1 MLWTIASVLK
11 WTTDFFQRKNL
22 DSPKLDAEIL
32 LAHVLGKN
40 RVYLYSHFDE
50 PLEKSE
56 LASYHESID
65 RRANGEPVAY
75 ITGQKEFFTIPF
87 RVESGVLIPRPET
100 EELVAIV
107 TSRLKNRESIEILD
121 LCTGSGCIALSIL
134 KFLPNSKATAID
146 LSDQAIKIANEN
158 SDCLNLQDRIE
169 IIKGDL
175 FEPIDPEK
183 KFDAIV
189 SNPPYIPQKDLEN
202 LPIDVRNFE
211 PMLALDGGIDGLD
224 FYRKIAGESKNFLAE
239 DGFVAVEI
247 GIDQSKDVEEI
258 FRRDG
263 FNQIEIRKDLG
274 GIDRVVIARR
284 DW

>member
-75 ITGQKEFFTIPF
+75 IVGQKEFFTIPF

-107 TSRLKNRESIEILD
+107 TSRLKDRESIEILD

-158 SDCLNLQDRIE
+158 SERLDLQDRIE
-169 IIKGDL
+169 ILKGNL
-175 FEPIDPEK
+175 FEPIDPDK
-183 KFDAIV
+183 KFDAII

-202 LPIDVRNFE
+202 LPIDVKNFE

-224 FYRKIAGESKNFLAE
+224 FYRKIASESRKFLTE

-247 GIDQSKDVEEI
+247 GIDQSKNVEEI

-263 FNQIEIRKDLG
+263 FNHIEIRKDLSG
-274 GIDRVVIARR
+274 LDRVVIARVN
-284 DW
+284 